1 MKKLLVFVAVA
12 AAVFCLTVCPSG
24 KDMEKNV
31 GKINV
36 GFGSPVADG
45 VIGPDE
51 YSAHVTLDDSNM
63 KALTTISYDVPAGHK
78 IEAYFSW
85 DDDYLYVAYDATD
98 VTRCPSGVDG
108 AGNWQFNGDNIQF
121 FADIG
126 PVLAYR
132 ELLDTEARGGRR
144 STIFAV
150 GMNANDTYFYLH
162 QLSGNDAIIN
172 LSPDP
177 SPSAAVSTDQGWT
190 AEIAVPWDTLIND
203 LNAKVEDTQI
213 SRANIGN
220 GAVVKALI
228 IYNDMET
235 AGTLKN
241 MFGTTFSDYS
251 QPFDWQPE
259 EFGIELVLYGGNTI
273 AETVKR
279 SPNLPPET
287 AEETSPGSSADT
299 DNPPAGSIETPSIT
313 EKPGEENKGGV
324 PAVLIVCACA
334 LACIIA
340 AVVIA
345 AMLKGRKK

>member
-1 MKKLLVFVAVA
+1 MKKTFILIAVVS
-12 AAVFCLTVCPSG
+12 AVLCLAICPIG
-24 KDMEKNV
+24 KDMEGNV

-36 GFGSPVADG
+36 GFGSPTADG
-45 VIGPDE
+45 VIETGE

-63 KALTTISYDVPAGHK
+63 KALTTISYDVPSGHK

-85 DDDYLYVAYDATD
+85 DNDYLYVAYEATD
-98 VTRCPSGVDG
+98 VTRCPSGVDS

-162 QLSGNDAIIN
+162 QLSDSDAIIN
-172 LSPDP
+172 LSPYP
-177 SPSAAVSTDQGWT
+177 WPSAAVNTEQGWT
-190 AEIAVPWDTLIND
+190 AEIAVPWETLIND
-203 LNAKVEDTQI
+203 LNAKIEDTQI

-220 GAVVKALI
+220 GAVIKALI
-228 IYNDMET
+228 IYNDMEI

-259 EFGIELVLYGGNTI
+259 EFGIELVLYGGQTI

-287 AEETSPGSSADT
+287 TEDTSADSQGTAANPTT
-299 DNPPAGSIETPSIT
+299 DNINDIESDN
-313 EKPGEENKGGV
+313 EKNNEPTRNNI
-324 PAVLIVCACA
+324 PIIIIVCAVTLIFA
-334 LACIIA
+334 IA
-340 AVVIA
+340 AVIVVKR
-345 AMLKGRKK
+345 KGRKK